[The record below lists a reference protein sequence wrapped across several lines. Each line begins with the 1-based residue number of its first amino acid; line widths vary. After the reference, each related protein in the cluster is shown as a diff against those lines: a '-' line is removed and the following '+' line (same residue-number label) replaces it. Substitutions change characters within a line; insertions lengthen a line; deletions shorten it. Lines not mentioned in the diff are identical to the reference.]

1 MNLNQNIATIR
12 KDVKDEI
19 IEVLEDAT
27 AVNEDLEDVKKVAYS
42 ERIESASIDLP
53 MIWVLPE
60 PHTPEIVSVRQEEHG
75 FTFFFVA
82 LVRNIDVEVGK
93 EEAEDIAA
101 RVYDHLMKDRQL
113 NGKVHDIRPGLFNP
127 AYQRSDS
134 RQIYWAACQLIF
146 IVRRITN

>member
-1 MNLNQNIATIR
+1 MSLNQNIATIR

-19 IEVLEDAT
+19 LEVLKDAT
-27 AVNEDLEDVKKVAYS
+27 TEEETLDDVKKVAYS

-60 PHTPEIVSVRQEEHG
+60 AHTPTIASVRQEEHG

-82 LVRNIDVEVGK
+82 LVRSNDPEDGK
-93 EEAEDIAA
+93 EEAEDIVA
-101 RVYDHLMKDRQL
+101 RAYDHLMKDRQL

-146 IVRRITN
+146 VVRRTL